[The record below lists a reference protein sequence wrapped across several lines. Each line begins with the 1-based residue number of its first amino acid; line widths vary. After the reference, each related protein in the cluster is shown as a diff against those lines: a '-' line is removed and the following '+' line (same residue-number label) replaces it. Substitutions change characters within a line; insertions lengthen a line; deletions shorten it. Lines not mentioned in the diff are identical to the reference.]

1 MVYLVVGLFGGVICA
16 VLAPGKRR
24 SAAGW
29 FCIGFLIPLIGVI
42 LILVLQPLPD
52 PNQMAYGYPP
62 QGYPPQGYPPQGYP
76 PQGYAPPG
84 YSPAGNPPGFQQAG
98 PPPGY
103 PPQGYQGGP
112 PPGYPYPPQGGPPG
126 YQQPQAAPPPGFPPQ
141 QMSPPGT
148 GQDAE
153 LHQLDD
159 QRMRGAI
166 GDQEYQAKRAELL
179 ARRPT

>member
-1 MVYLVVGLFGGVICA
+1 VICA

-24 SAAGW
+24 SAVGW

-62 QGYPPQGYPPQGYP
+62 QGYPPQGYPPQGY
-76 PQGYAPPG
+76 APPG
-84 YSPAGNPPGFQQAG
+84 YAPAGPPPPGYQAG

-103 PPQGYQGGP
+103 PPPGYPPQGGP
-112 PPGYPYPPQGGPPG
+112 PPGYPYQQQGAPPPG
-126 YQQPQAAPPPGFPPQ
+126 YPQAAPPPGFPP
-141 QMSPPGT
+141 
-148 GQDAE
+148 QDAE

-179 ARRPT
+179 ARRPS